1 LGKRTMKF
9 IALLVL
15 ISRMA
20 LSAENPELSSSAVS
34 EAVEQLVGQRAHM
47 TNEIHLLAGGHFIG
61 PAVTMRLVRDEKAS
75 GTGAGLIAIKLIEAA
90 PAGSVIVATLDDDK
104 SFAVFGSTFVALAK
118 ARHLAGFVVDGSVR
132 DIGDLK
138 KIAFPVFARGTVA
151 GSAGGHYRIEATNV
165 VVECG
170 GIEVWPGDYV
180 VADEDGIA
188 VAPME
193 RFAEV
198 TPIAERWQ
206 SAKQALLPLI
216 EKNGS
221 YLKAMRER
229 DAGKTQ
235 P

>member
-1 LGKRTMKF
+1 MKF
-9 IALLVL
+9 IGFLFV
-15 ISRMA
+15 ISLTA
-20 LSAENPELSSSAVS
+20 LSAEGPGLSSSAVS
-34 EAVEQLVGQRAHM
+34 EAVEQLIGHRAHM
-47 TNEIHLLAGGHFIG
+47 TNEIHLLAGGGFLG

-75 GTGAGLIAIKLIEAA
+75 GIGAGLIAIKLIEAA

-138 KIAFPVFARGTVA
+138 RLAFPVFARGTA
-151 GSAGGHYRIEATNV
+151 PGSAGGHYRIDATNV
-165 VVECG
+165 AVECG
-170 GIEVWPGDYV
+170 GIEVRPGDYV

-188 VAPME
+188 VAPKE
-193 RFAEV
+193 RYAEV
-198 TPIAERWQ
+198 TPIAEKWQ

-216 EKNGS
+216 EKHGS
-221 YLKAMRER
+221 YLKAMQER
-229 DAGKTQ
+229 DAGKQ